1 MALSNIFK
9 FEQYF
14 CRLITSPPIKL
25 KRNFIS
31 IFCFFVFQAF
41 DQFIFISSS
50 SKKRNTGIEITVSNF
65 FLCFEIHFV
74 RTIMIEWKVKIGF
87 VELDYE
93 TKYVSPKSL
102 QKKIFTNL
110 GYTPWISHWTLLY
123 PLELH
128 IDFDNRVTNL
138 SLKSPIIIKQKSWV
152 YPLDFPLN
160 FTLPP
165 GTSHWHPQ
173 QGYKS
178 LLEKSNNKDTKII
191 ICHSFLFYTQQ
202 VYVFVL
208 NHEEDFD
215 VCLNKMSADGVMTDY
230 PSRLSNFIKSN
241 MKPQSAT
248 EDQPILKK
256 E

>member
-1 MALSNIFK
+1 MFFFSLFIISQKLDEDNIWTKFLLALPPVANKAENMWMNVFH
-9 FEQYF
+9 FVLF
-14 CRLITSPPIKL
+14 C
-25 KRNFIS
+25 
-31 IFCFFVFQAF
+31 VFQAF

-93 TKYVSPKSL
+93 TKYVSPKSI

-128 IDFDNRVTNL
+128 IDIHNR
-138 SLKSPIIIKQKSWV
+138 
-152 YPLDFPLN
+152 
-160 FTLPP
+160 
-165 GTSHWHPQ
+165 
-173 QGYKS
+173 GYKS

-215 VCLNKMSADGVMTDY
+215 ICLNKMSADGVMTDY